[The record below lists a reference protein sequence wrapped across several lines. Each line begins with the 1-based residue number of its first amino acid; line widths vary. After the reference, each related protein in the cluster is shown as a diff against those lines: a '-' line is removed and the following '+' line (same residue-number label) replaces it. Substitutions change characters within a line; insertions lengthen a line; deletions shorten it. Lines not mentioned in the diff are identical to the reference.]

1 MASHF
6 YRHIQNAHNML
17 KMPPLSHRSA
27 SSSLYMFTSSASG
40 GKVFTIR
47 DVLLPCLSYHLRL
60 TFIQIKRAVY
70 FLLLYNK
77 LTKPCFMLKG
87 FMKLFPVI
95 RERLFPAFNF
105 GLFLTRNT
113 VKTAQ
118 GVFNTGYG
126 AECVLCVQVC
136 FVHVLATQIQPGR
149 SPFKTTMVAHDC
161 KTFVGTQVL

>member
-87 FMKLFPVI
+87 FLKLLFVI
-95 RERLFPAFNF
+95 CECLFPAFHF
-105 GLFLTRNT
+105 GLFLCL
-113 VKTAQ
+113 KTIKAAQ
-118 GVFNTGYG
+118 GIFHAGYR
-126 AECVLCVQVC
+126 AERVLRVE
-136 FVHVLATQIQPGR
+136 GR
-149 SPFKTTMVAHDC
+149 FIAIRAA
-161 KTFVGTQVL
+161 